1 MAIWLPTIICTMTM
15 ARYRAKLPGHDGC
28 KAAKSYGITGSTRTT
43 NQILQARKPQ
53 GLVPW

>member
-28 KAAKSYGITGSTRTT
+28 KAAKSWNDVIHQHRT
-43 NQILQARKPQ
+43 IRYLKARKSR
-53 GLVPW
+53 LAPW